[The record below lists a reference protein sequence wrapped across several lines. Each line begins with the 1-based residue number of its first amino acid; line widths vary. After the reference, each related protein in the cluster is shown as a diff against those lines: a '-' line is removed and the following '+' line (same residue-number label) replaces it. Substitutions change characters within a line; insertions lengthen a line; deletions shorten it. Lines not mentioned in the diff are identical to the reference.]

1 MIEVVPAELPMKE
14 AKPAKAA
21 KKEEAKVAAPSPPKK
36 VPAAVAEKAFVMLP
50 KRGSSAYIF
59 FNNETVLRL
68 KESGVEHREAFV

>member
-1 MIEVVPAELPMKE
+1 MIEVVPAELPMKV

-36 VPAAVAEKAFVMLP
+36 APAAVEKSFVMLP